1 MHLFF
6 RTAYILLCRSLM
18 EVFCSVQAFQQEI
31 TLNTAKI
38 DHIFQ
43 QGEALL
49 EKSEPIDA
57 AVIEEELE
65 ELQRY
70 CQEVFGRVERYYK
83 KLIRL
88 PVH

>member
-1 MHLFF
+1 M
-6 RTAYILLCRSLM
+6 
-18 EVFCSVQAFQQEI
+18 
-31 TLNTAKI
+31 
-38 DHIFQ
+38 
-43 QGEALL
+43 
-49 EKSEPIDA
+49 EKSEPMDA

-88 PVH
+88 PVRAATKRDVKIIYSCCVGLVPEGFTERHSVACRRRY